1 MTVCRPLTTLV
12 LCLGLAAGFAACG
25 GDDDKGDDTKVT
37 TETTTGGVKTEGT
50 TVTLKAP
57 LSGADEVPGPGANPG
72 VGAALVEV
80 SATQACAD
88 LKVTMGEKPTAAHI
102 HQGAKGASGPV
113 VVDLKPEFTP
123 GESAFTSPKKCVD
136 VPAEISAALVANP
149 SAYYLNVHSDAHPNG
164 AVRGQLDK
172 F

>member
-1 MTVCRPLTTLV
+1 MRFNRLAVALLPLLAV
-12 LCLGLAAGFAACG
+12 LAGACG

-37 TETTTGGVKTEGT
+37 TETTTGGEKTDGNS
-50 TVTLKAP
+50 VTLKAP
-57 LSGADEVPGPGANPG
+57 LSGAEEAPGPGADPG
-72 VGAALVEV
+72 VGAALVDV
-80 SATQACAD
+80 SGTKVCAD

-102 HQGAKGASGPV
+102 HQGAKGASGAV

-136 VPAEISAALVANP
+136 VPAEISTALIADP
-149 SAYYLNVHSDAHPNG
+149 QAYYLNIHSDAHPNG